1 MFPDYLRHAECIKER
16 STAPD
21 FCGPHYNRLV
31 EQVHITNPFII
42 IVVII
47 NIFMIIVM
55 TTQTLTQV
63 KGSRPASQRD
73 MCCTHSSF
81 KVLNL
86 LLLPLITIIIISSVV
101 IISSSSY
108 KSRIIK
114 TMKKFI
120 KLSTQHNP
128 NNHHQN
134 LAIKIL
140 IITAKCL

>member
-1 MFPDYLRHAECIKER
+1 MNKVPIGSPVDNTSAYLLDRDMLPVGKGKVA
-16 STAPD
+16 
-21 FCGPHYNRLV
+21 
-31 EQVHITNPFII
+31 II
-42 IVVII
+42 I
-47 NIFMIIVM
+47 NTFMMIIVM

-86 LLLPLITIIIISSVV
+86 LLLPLIIIIIISSVV

-108 KSRIIK
+108 KSRRIIK
-114 TMKKFI
+114 TMKKII

-128 NNHHQN
+128 NNHHKN
-134 LAIKIL
+134 LAIKIF